1 MDTRLRVMLK
11 EFIQAKAPLTS
22 TFIANINQVTSRTT
36 RDDIKKLNQHIQLHG
51 AVIQSIKG
59 KGYQLSIQNEDTFHR
74 FLTMEWNEDMD
85 SRKTP
90 NTPEQRVK
98 YIVRRLLFTMDYIKL
113 EQLADE
119 MYISKSTIQNDM
131 KLVRQQLNP
140 FELDIHVKPSHGI
153 KIIGEEI
160 KIRFCMAEFFV
171 DRENHSHADVKTHC
185 EFVTLPDQQMS
196 MIKNIIIQQLDSHQM
211 TLSDI
216 AIHNLFIHIAIAVL
230 RIRDGHPIDFNA
242 AHREEMQDMKDTKA
256 YFVAEKI
263 VEDTEKQ
270 LHLSFPKTETTYVAL
285 HLLGTK
291 MVGSTNIDSTDIE
304 SILDPSI
311 YKLIMLSLE
320 KIEEEMHLGIS
331 QDTELMISLGM
342 HLKPAM
348 NRYKYGMN
356 IRNPM
361 LTHIKKNYPLAFQAA
376 VYAGVVI
383 EEKTDIT
390 IDENEI
396 GYLALHIGAAME
408 RNKLRKGPKRCLV
421 VCASGMGTAQLIY
434 YKLKS
439 KFEGQMEVVG
449 TTEYYRLRDYPLDD
463 IDLIISSIPIKE
475 DLCIPVIEV
484 NAIIE
489 EEDLQHIQ
497 SFISGKKTNL
507 LSQYLHESNIFLNL
521 EASSKQDVLEHMTA
535 HVIENEF
542 VDTDLLDS
550 IYEREKIAPTA
561 FGNLVA
567 IPHPLTPKSDQTFI
581 SIATL
586 REPIIWSDKTVQF
599 ICLLSVKRNSQEDL
613 QSLYETLGKIIDRP
627 SIIQKLVKAK
637 DKNAFI
643 EIIEQV

>member
-11 EFIQAKAPLTS
+11 EFIQAKSPLTS
-22 TFIANINQVTSRTT
+22 TFIANINHVTSRTT
-36 RDDIKKLNQHIQLHG
+36 RDDIKKLNQQLHAHG
-51 AVIQSIKG
+51 ATIQSIKG
-59 KGYQLSIQNEDTFHR
+59 KGYQLSIQNEDEFHR
-74 FLTMEWNEDMD
+74 FLTMEWNQESN
-85 SRKTP
+85 SRNTP

-131 KLVRQQLNP
+131 KLVRQQLKP

-171 DRENHSHADVKTHC
+171 DRENDSHADVKPHY
-185 EFVTLPDQQMS
+185 EFVTLLHHQLR

-242 AHREEMQDMKDTKA
+242 AHMEEMQDMKDTKA
-256 YFVAEKI
+256 YYVAEKI

-270 LHLSFPKTETTYVAL
+270 LQLSFPKTETIYVAL

-291 MVGSTNIDSTDIE
+291 MVASTKIDSTDIE

-311 YKLIMLSLE
+311 YKLVVLSLE
-320 KIEEEMHLGIS
+320 KIEEEMHLDIS
-331 QDTELMISLGM
+331 KDKELMISLGM

-361 LTHIKKNYPLAFQAA
+361 LSHIKKNYQLAFQAA

-383 EEKTDIT
+383 EEKTGIT

-408 RNKLRKGPKRCLV
+408 RNKLKKGPKRCLV

-439 KFEGQMEVVG
+439 KFEGKMEVVG

-475 DLCIPVIEV
+475 DIRIPVIEV

-489 EEDLQHIQ
+489 EDDLQHIQ
-497 SFISGKKTNL
+497 SFISGKETNL
-507 LSQYLHESNIFLNL
+507 LSKYLHEANIFLNL
-521 EASSKQDVLEHMTA
+521 EVASKEQVLKYMTV
-535 HVIENEF
+535 HLQENEY

-550 IYEREKIAPTA
+550 IYEREKIAPTS

-567 IPHPLTPKSDQTFI
+567 IPHPLTPKSEQTFI

-586 REPIIWSDKTVQF
+586 KEPIVWADKTVQF
-599 ICLLSVKRNSQEDL
+599 VCLLSVKRNSQEDL
-613 QSLYETLGKIIDRP
+613 QSLYETIGKIIDRP
-627 SIIQKLVKAK
+627 SIVQKLVQTK
-637 DKNAFI
+637 DKNTFI
-643 EIIEQV
+643 EIIKQV

>member
-1 MDTRLRVMLK
+1 MDTRLRVILK

-22 TFIANINQVTSRTT
+22 TFIANINYVTSRTT
-36 RDDIKKLNQHIQLHG
+36 RDDIKKLNQQLHAHG
-51 AVIQSIKG
+51 ATIQSIKG
-59 KGYQLSIQNEDTFHR
+59 KGYQLSIKNEDEFHR
-74 FLTMEWNEDMD
+74 FLTMEWNQD
-85 SRKTP
+85 SNSKNTP

-131 KLVRQQLNP
+131 KLVRQQLKP

-171 DRENHSHADVKTHC
+171 DRENDSHADVKPHY
-185 EFVTLPDQQMS
+185 EFVTLPHDQLR

-216 AIHNLFIHIAIAVL
+216 VIHNLFIHIAIAVL

-242 AHREEMQDMKDTKA
+242 AHMKEMKDMKDTKA
-256 YFVAEKI
+256 YYVAEKI

-270 LHLSFPKTETTYVAL
+270 LQLSFPKTETTYVAL

-291 MVGSTNIDSTDIE
+291 MVASTKIDSTDIE

-311 YKLIMLSLE
+311 YKLVLLSLE
-320 KIEEEMHLGIS
+320 KIEEEMHLDICK
-331 QDTELMISLGM
+331 DTELMISLGM

-361 LTHIKKNYPLAFQAA
+361 LSHIKKNYQLAFQAA

-383 EEKTDIT
+383 EEKTGIT

-408 RNKLRKGPKRCLV
+408 RNKLKQGPKRCLV

-439 KFEGQMEVVG
+439 KFEGKMEVVG

-463 IDLIISSIPIKE
+463 IDLIVSSIPIRE
-475 DLCIPVIEV
+475 DIRIPVIEV

-489 EEDLQHIQ
+489 EDDLQHIQ
-497 SFISGKKTNL
+497 SFISGKETNL
-507 LSQYLHESNIFLNL
+507 LSKYLHESNIFLNL
-521 EASSKQDVLEHMTA
+521 EVVSKEQVLEYMTA
-535 HVIENEF
+535 HLKENEY
-542 VDTDLLDS
+542 VDTDLLYS

-567 IPHPLTPKSDQTFI
+567 IPHPLTPKSEQTFI

-586 REPIIWSDKTVQF
+586 KEPIVWADKTVQF
-599 ICLLSVKRNSQEDL
+599 VCLLSVKRNSQEDL
-613 QSLYETLGKIIDRP
+613 QSLYETIGKIIDRP
-627 SIIQKLVKAK
+627 SIVQKLVQAK
-637 DKNAFI
+637 DKNTFM
-643 EIIEQV
+643 EIIKQV